1 MKKVLVTGASGFIA
15 KHIVKDLLEAGHQ
28 VRASVRS
35 DKRQAEIA
43 ALFPEAGSNLE
54 FVRLDL
60 TADEGWSDALA
71 GVDVLM
77 HTASPF
83 PGEQPDDPQEL
94 IRPAVDGTMRALK
107 AAKAAGVERV
117 ILTSSVAA
125 VYKDPSASST
135 ASLDEHNW
143 TDPNASNV
151 TAYEASKTL
160 AERAAWDFVADN
172 PEMKL
177 TTVNPGGVLGPA
189 LDANYGTSLELLERV
204 LDGTDPMVPNL
215 TFSFVDVRDVAKIHV
230 AAMDRPESIGERYI
244 AVAGMMSMPEAAK
257 MLAAEF
263 PDRKIATRVAP
274 DWLIKFM
281 ARFMPVLKSLADSL
295 GRTSTVDGSKAAK
308 EFGFDYIPVRQATLD
323 AARFIDTN
331 S

>member
-1 MKKVLVTGASGFIA
+1 MTKVLVTGASGFIA
-15 KHIVKDLLEAGHQ
+15 KHIVKDLLEAGHF

-35 DKRQAEIA
+35 DKRQAELE
-43 ALFPEAGSNLE
+43 ALFPNETNLE

-60 TADEGWSDALA
+60 TADEGWTEALT

-107 AAKAAGVERV
+107 AAQAAGVERV

-125 VYKDPSASST
+125 IHKDSSASPSAN
-135 ASLDEHNW
+135 LDESNW

-151 TAYEASKTL
+151 TPYEASKTL
-160 AERAAWDFVADN
+160 AEKAAWDFVAEH

-189 LDANYGTSLELLERV
+189 LDTNYGTSLELLERV
-204 LDGTDPMVPNL
+204 LDGTDPMVPNV
-215 TFSFVDVRDVAKIHV
+215 TFGFVDVRDVAKIHV
-230 AAMDRPESIGERYI
+230 AAMERSESIGERYI
-244 AVAGMMSMPEAAK
+244 AVAGMMAMPKAAK
-257 MLAAEF
+257 LLADEF

-274 DWLIKFM
+274 NWLIKLM
-281 ARFMPVLKSLADSL
+281 ARFMPLLRTVADSL

-308 EFGFDYIPVRQATLD
+308 QFGFDYIPADQATLD
-323 AARFIDTN
+323 AARFIVAHR
-331 S
+331 